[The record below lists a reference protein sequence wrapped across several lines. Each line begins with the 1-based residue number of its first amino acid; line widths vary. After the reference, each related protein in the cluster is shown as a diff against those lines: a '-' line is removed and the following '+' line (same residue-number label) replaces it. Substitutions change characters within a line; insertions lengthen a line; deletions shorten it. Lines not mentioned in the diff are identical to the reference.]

1 VASAPGCRNRPGS
14 ALSMLRAYA
23 RAVTRHAVLI
33 LVVTLALT
41 VFALSRIVDFATLQ
55 PKLLLDTSI
64 EQMLPSDDE
73 DVRYYQQARKI
84 FGSDETLLLVVRRA
98 DGILDP
104 ELLATLSRL
113 TARLERVE
121 GVDRV
126 LSLANAPNVRSA
138 NGELEVAPLYSEP
151 PRDAAELARI
161 RHDLI
166 DNPLLRNTLFSKDET
181 TTALV
186 IPLLDMPE
194 QQFTRVEPLDWLP
207 GWLAKAIGARE
218 NEIAQQGV
226 DKQIERIAAKELGDG
241 VEHWL
246 VGGAHIKAET
256 TRYLLRDLMTVIP
269 LAFLLII
276 VVAAL
281 SFRSVRGV
289 VIPVATI
296 AISVIWTIAVMAMTV
311 PALNLVTVGVPSL
324 LLVIGFAYGV
334 HIVACYNDAIEEGP
348 SPDGASAAQRGLET
362 VLLPTFLTGGST
374 VAGFLSLV
382 TNPLSAIR
390 EFGLYGGL
398 GVGFAALAAITF
410 SPAVLQLLPEPSPR
424 GRGHAEENPSPGRF
438 DRLLLWLGEFD
449 CRNATRIFAA
459 IIVLVVLGLA
469 GIPRIIVNSTM
480 ITNFPEDS
488 SVRLA
493 VDAVN
498 EHLGGAGQIN
508 IVFESDSPNAFQE
521 PTNLATLDQLHKWL
535 AEQPTITSTTSIV
548 DYVKLIHRGFN
559 DNAPDQYRIPAS
571 KNLVSQLL
579 FFGGSDEV
587 KHFVDSRGQR
597 ANMIVRTT
605 SIDSGDLSKLV
616 RRVEEHLKELPNHIR
631 ARVTGN
637 IVLIAKTNDSIA
649 LGQALSVGSAFLSI
663 FAIMVGMFMSI
674 RIAIIAM
681 IPNIFPVFMYF
692 GVLGWTGITLNVTTG
707 LVAQIVLG
715 IAVDDTVHFLTNFNR
730 FARKY
735 GSELEGVKATL
746 LHVARPVTTTTVA
759 LILGFGV
766 LGLSSL
772 NQQAEFGNLAGITL
786 FFAWL
791 TDVIFTPAICSR
803 VKIVTLWDALSL
815 DLGQDPQKAIP
826 LFHGFSK
833 WQARIVALM
842 TQIVERKQGER
853 LLQTGQKSDGMY
865 LTIEGQLQS
874 SIERDGALVPLN
886 RHGRGDVL
894 GEVGLFRGERTANV
908 DCETDCRLLR
918 FDQENLSRLQRRYP
932 RTAAKLMRNL
942 SEVLADRLK
951 AATARVR

>member
-1 VASAPGCRNRPGS
+1 
-14 ALSMLRAYA
+14 MLRAYA
-23 RAVTRHAVLI
+23 QAITRHAVLV
-33 LVVTLALT
+33 LVVTGALT
-41 VFALSRIVDFATLQ
+41 VFALSRIVDFRTLE
-55 PKLLLDTSI
+55 PRLVLDTSI

-73 DVRYYQQARKI
+73 DVQYYQQARKI

-98 DGILDP
+98 DGILQPD
-104 ELLATLSRL
+104 LLATLSRL
-113 TARLERVE
+113 TKRLEKVE

-138 NGELEVAPLYSEP
+138 NGELNVAPLYDEP

-161 RHDLI
+161 RNDLL
-166 DNPLLRNTLFSKDET
+166 DNPLLSGSLISKDES

-186 IPLLDMPE
+186 IPLHDMPE
-194 QQFTRVEPLDWLP
+194 QEFTRVEPSDWLP
-207 GWLAKAIGARE
+207 GWLLRATGARDRE
-218 NEIAQQGV
+218 PEAKGV
-226 DKQIERIAAKELGDG
+226 DKQIERIAAEELGDS

-246 VGGAHIKAET
+246 VGGARIKAET
-256 TRYLLRDLMTVIP
+256 TRYLLRDLTLVIP
-269 LAFLLII
+269 LAFLLIT
-276 VVAAL
+276 VVAAV
-281 SFRSVRGV
+281 SFRTVRGV
-289 VIPVATI
+289 VIPVSTI
-296 AISVIWTIAVMAMTV
+296 GISVVWTIATMAMTV

-334 HIVACYNDAIEEGP
+334 HIVACYNDAIEEGD
-348 SPDGASAAQRGLET
+348 SEGGGASAAQRGLET

-374 VAGFLSLV
+374 MAGFFSLV
-382 TNPLSAIR
+382 TSPLSAIR
-390 EFGLYGGL
+390 EFGIYGGL

-410 SPAVLQLLPEPSPR
+410 APAVLQLLSEPRPK
-424 GRGHAEENPSPGRF
+424 GHGHAEESHAPGRF
-438 DRLLLWLGEFD
+438 DRLLGWLGEFD

-459 IIVLVVLGLA
+459 IVVLVAIGLA
-469 GIPRIIVNSTM
+469 GIPRIVVNSTM

-488 SVRLA
+488 SVRSA

-508 IVFESDSPNAFQE
+508 IVFESDSSNAFQE
-521 PTNLATLDQLHKWL
+521 PTNLATLEQLQEWL
-535 AEQPTITSTTSIV
+535 AQQPTITSTTSIV
-548 DYVKLIHRGFN
+548 DYIKLIHRGFN
-559 DNAPDQYRIPAS
+559 DNEPDQYRIPKS

-587 KHFVDSRGQR
+587 SHFIDSRGQR

-616 RRVEEHLKELPNHIR
+616 HRIEEHLEELPGHIR

-649 LGQALSVGSAFLSI
+649 LGQALAVGSAFLSI

-681 IPNIFPVFMYF
+681 IPNVFPVFMYF

-707 LVAQIVLG
+707 LVADIVLG

-730 FARKY
+730 FARKT
-735 GSELEGVKATL
+735 GNEIEGVKATL

-772 NQQAEFGNLAGITL
+772 NQQAEFGKLAGITL
-786 FFAWL
+786 AFAWL

-803 VKIVTLWDALSL
+803 VKIVTLWDALTV

-826 LFHGFSK
+826 IFHGFSK

-853 LLQTGQKSDGMY
+853 LLQTGQASDGMY
-865 LTIEGQLQS
+865 VAIEGRLQS
-874 SIERDGALVPLN
+874 SIERDGATVPLN

-918 FDQENLSRLQRRYP
+918 FDQENLKRLQRRYP

-951 AATARVR
+951 AATQRVR

>member
-1 VASAPGCRNRPGS
+1 
-14 ALSMLRAYA
+14 MLQAYA
-23 RAVTRHAVLI
+23 RAITRHAVLV
-33 LVVTLALT
+33 LVATVALT
-41 VFALSRIVDFATLQ
+41 VFALTRIVDFGTLQ
-55 PKLLLDTSI
+55 PQLLLDTSI

-73 DVRYYQQARKI
+73 DVRYYQQARKV
-84 FGSDETLLLVVRRA
+84 FGSDETLMLVVRRA
-98 DGILDP
+98 DGILKPD
-104 ELLATLSRL
+104 LLATLSRL
-113 TARLERVE
+113 TKRLEQVE

-138 NGELEVAPLYSEP
+138 NGELEVAPLYDEA

-161 RHDLI
+161 RDDLLG
-166 DNPLLRNTLFSKDET
+166 NPLLRGTLISADET

-186 IPLLDMPE
+186 IPLLDISE
-194 QQFTRVEPLDWLP
+194 QEFTRVEPTDWLP
-207 GWLAKAIGARE
+207 GWLARATGARE
-218 NEIAQQGV
+218 QELSQQGV
-226 DKQIERIAAKELGDG
+226 DKQIRQIAAQELGEG
-241 VEHWL
+241 AEYWL

-256 TRYLLRDLMTVIP
+256 TRYLLGDLMTVLP
-269 LAFLLII
+269 LAFLLIT
-276 VVAAL
+276 VVAIF
-281 SFRSVRGV
+281 SFRTVRGV

-296 AISVIWTIAVMAMTV
+296 AISVLWTLGTMAITT
-311 PALNLVTVGVPSL
+311 PALNLVTIGVPSL
-324 LLVIGFAYGV
+324 LIVIGFAYGV
-334 HIVACYNDAIEEGP
+334 HIVACYNDAIEEGGG
-348 SPDGASAAQRGLET
+348 DGASAAQRGLET

-374 VAGFLSLV
+374 VAGFFSLV
-382 TNPLSAIR
+382 VNPLSAIR

-398 GVGFAALAAITF
+398 GVGFAMLASITF
-410 SPAVLQLLPEPSPR
+410 APAVLQLLPEPKPK
-424 GRGHAEENPSPGRF
+424 GRRHADGSHAPGRF
-438 DRLLLWLGEFD
+438 DRMLLWLGEFD

-459 IIVLVVLGLA
+459 IVVVVALGLA
-469 GIPRIIVNSTM
+469 GIPRIVVNSTM

-493 VDAVN
+493 VNAVN

-508 IVFESDSPNAFQE
+508 IIFESDSPNAFQE
-521 PTNLATLDQLHKWL
+521 PTNLATIDQLQRWL
-535 AEQPTITSTTSIV
+535 AEQPTITSSTSIV
-548 DYVKLIHRGFN
+548 DYIKLIHRGFN
-559 DNAPDQYRIPAS
+559 DNAPEQYRIPGS

-587 KHFVDSRGQR
+587 KHFIDSRGQR

-616 RRVEEHLKELPNHIR
+616 RSIEAHLTELPGHIR

-649 LGQALSVGSAFLSI
+649 VGQALGVFSAFLSI
-663 FAIMVGMFMSI
+663 FAIMVGMFMSV

-692 GVLGWTGITLNVTTG
+692 GVLGWTGISLNVVTG

-730 FARKY
+730 FARAT

-766 LGLSSL
+766 LGMSSL
-772 NQQAEFGNLAGITL
+772 NQQAEFGKLAGITL
-786 FFAWL
+786 AFAWL
-791 TDVIFTPAICSR
+791 TDVVFTPAICSR

-815 DLGQDPQKAIP
+815 DLGQDPHKAIP

-853 LLQTGQKSDGMY
+853 LMQTGQKSDGMY

-874 SIERDGALVPLN
+874 SIERDGKRVPLN

-908 DCETDCRLLR
+908 DCATDCRLLR
-918 FDQENLSRLQRRYP
+918 FDQENLARLQRRYP

>member
-1 VASAPGCRNRPGS
+1 MP
-14 ALSMLRAYA
+14 RAYA
-23 RAVTRHAVLI
+23 QWITRHAVLV
-33 LVVTLALT
+33 LVVTIALT
-41 VFALSRIVDFATLQ
+41 VFALSRIVDFRTGE
-55 PKLLLDTSI
+55 PRLLLDTSI

-73 DVRYYQQARKI
+73 DVQYYQQIRKV

-98 DGILDP
+98 DGVIQP
-104 ELLATLSRL
+104 GLLATLSRL
-113 TARLERVE
+113 TQRIEHVE

-126 LSLANAPNVRSA
+126 LSLANAPNIRSA
-138 NGELEVAPLYSEP
+138 GGDLDVAPLYEEP

-161 RHDLI
+161 RHDLL
-166 DNPLLRNTLFSKDET
+166 DNPLLRGTLISKDET

-194 QQFTRVEPLDWLP
+194 QAFTRVEPTDWLP
-207 GWLAKAIGARE
+207 GWMLRAIGARE
-218 NEIAQQGV
+218 RDLSQQGI
-226 DKQIERIAAKELGDG
+226 DKQIQQIAAQELGEG
-241 VEHWL
+241 AQYWL

-256 TRYLLRDLMTVIP
+256 TRYLLRDLMLVIP
-269 LAFLLII
+269 LAFLLIV
-276 VVAAL
+276 VVAAA

-289 VIPVATI
+289 LIPVSTI
-296 AISVIWTIAVMAMTV
+296 TISVVWTIAVMAMAE

-334 HIVACYNDAIEEGP
+334 HIVASYNDAIEEG
-348 SPDGASAAQRGLET
+348 GGHAASAAQRGLET

-382 TNPLSAIR
+382 TSPLAAIR
-390 EFGLYGGL
+390 EFGIYGGL
-398 GVGFAALAAITF
+398 GVGFAALGAITF
-410 SPAVLQLLPEPSPR
+410 APAVLQLLSEPAPK
-424 GRGHAEENPSPGRF
+424 GRSRSEEGHAPGRF
-438 DRLLLWLGEFD
+438 DRLLLWLGAFD

-459 IIVLVVLGLA
+459 IVVLVVLGLV

-480 ITNFPEDS
+480 ITNFPEQS
-488 SVRLA
+488 SVRQA
-493 VDAVN
+493 VEAVN

-508 IVFESDSPNAFQE
+508 IVFESDAPNAFRE
-521 PTNLATLDQLHKWL
+521 PSNLAKIEQLQQWL
-535 AEQPTITSTTSIV
+535 EQQPTITSSTSIV
-548 DYVKLIHRGFN
+548 DYIKLLHRGFN
-559 DNAPDQYRIPAS
+559 DNAPDQYRIPDS

-587 KHFVDSRGQR
+587 KHFVDGRGQR

-616 RRVEEHLKELPNHIR
+616 HRIEEHLQELPSHLH

-649 LGQALSVGSAFLSI
+649 LGQALAIGSAFISI

-681 IPNIFPVFMYF
+681 IPNVFPVFMYF

-707 LVAQIVLG
+707 LVADIVLG

-730 FARKY
+730 FARKR
-735 GSELEGVKATL
+735 GSEIEGVKATL
-746 LHVARPVTTTTVA
+746 LHVARPVTTTTIA
-759 LILGFGV
+759 LICGFGV

-772 NQQAEFGNLAGITL
+772 HQQSEFGMLAAITL
-786 FFAWL
+786 AFAWL
-791 TDVIFTPAICSR
+791 TDVVFTPAICSR
-803 VKIVTLWDALSL
+803 VKIVTLWDALTL
-815 DLGQDPQKAIP
+815 DLGQDPHKAIP
-826 LFHGFSK
+826 VFHGFSK
-833 WQARIVALM
+833 WQARVVALM
-842 TQIVERKQGER
+842 TEIVEMKKGQR
-853 LLQTGQKSDGMY
+853 LMQTGQKSDGMY
-865 LTIEGQLQS
+865 VTIEGQLQS
-874 SIERDGALVPLN
+874 SIERDGAIVLLN

-918 FDQENLSRLQRRYP
+918 FDQQNLKRLQRRYP
-932 RTAAKLMRNL
+932 RAAAKLMRNL
-942 SEVLADRLK
+942 AEVLADRLK
-951 AATARVR
+951 AATARVH